1 MPIPT
6 RALAAIVLTGGL
18 AACAELGIEPPPPGS
33 LDWEQA
39 EIAAARA
46 YAAAQSET
54 PFENG
59 PMSVIAT
66 EGGTLRSY
74 LLVPCRG
81 GAAICAGGLHGA
93 AGRLEV
99 TADYHIVRGLYGNR
113 TFWLSPGG
121 DGAIGYPG
129 GQFVPLAWDSVDQP
143 VSEFEEVR
151 FAEMAARSGE

>member
-1 MPIPT
+1 MPSLT
-6 RALAAIVLTGGL
+6 RALAAIALTGGL
-18 AACAELGIEPPPPGS
+18 AACTEVGVSPPPPGS
-33 LDWEQA
+33 LDWDRA
-39 EIAAARA
+39 VTAASRA
-46 YAAAQSET
+46 YAASHSET

-66 EGGTLRSY
+66 EDGSLSTF

-81 GAAICAGGLHGA
+81 GAAICAGGLTGP

-121 DGAIGYPG
+121 DGAIGYG
-129 GQFVPLAWDSVDQP
+129 RGRFLPLAWDSVDQP
-143 VSEFEEVR
+143 LSEFEQAR
-151 FAEMAARSGE
+151 YAEMAARSAE